1 MMAQTERL
9 GAESLD
15 DACGSTWVFRGYQ
28 LDPGHFTTAM
38 VHFYRGELSRANT
51 WRKRLDT
58 TTNWAVVSVGAALT
72 FIFGAPQ
79 NPHFVLLLVFLLVL
93 TFLHIEARRYRYYA
107 LWTYRVHLMET
118 DFFAAMLEPPFRPAA
133 DWADHLVKSLLQP
146 AFPVTRWQ
154 AVGRRFRRNYI
165 WLIMLLFASWAA
177 KLGVHPELAPDWATL
192 VERAGVGSV
201 PGVWVIVALGVVFAA
216 LTLLAVAASLPDTWQ
231 ESLKAP
237 LRWLRVEVPGSAGPL
252 PLELHPREQ
261 LATII
266 TIRGELI
273 ASRILKELG
282 RGVTA
287 LQGTGMY
294 TGETRDVLLCAMTE
308 VQAPHLRRIVSG
320 ADPDAF
326 VVVSRAEDVRGGGF
340 QPFEPP
346 S

>member
-1 MMAQTERL
+1 MKAQAKRL
-9 GAESLD
+9 DAESLG
-15 DACGSTWVFRGYQ
+15 DACDSTWVFRGYQ
-28 LDPGHFTTAM
+28 LDPGHFTTAR

-51 WRKRLDT
+51 WRNRLDT
-58 TTNWAVVSVGAALT
+58 TTNWAVVTVGAALT

-118 DFFAAMLEPPFRPAA
+118 DFFAAMLAPPFRPSA

-165 WLIMLLFASWAA
+165 WLIMLLLVSWAA
-177 KLGVHPELAPDWATL
+177 KLGIHPELASDWATL
-192 VERAGVGSV
+192 VDRAAVGSI
-201 PGVWVIVALGVVFAA
+201 PGAWVIVAVGAVFAA
-216 LTLLAVAASLPDTWQ
+216 LTALGVAAFLPDAWR
-231 ESLKAP
+231 ESLKTP
-237 LRWLRVEVPGSAGPL
+237 LRRLRVEVPGSAGPL
-252 PLELHPREQ
+252 PLELHPQEQ

-266 TIRGELI
+266 TTRGKLI
-273 ASRILKELG
+273 ASQVLKELG

-308 VQAPHLRRIVSG
+308 VQASHLRRIVYG